1 MHCFA
6 LSFEQLLVVEARH
19 KSGRVLEV
27 IRSENF
33 RMPRNDLEMLVQ
45 SHTEGECW
53 ESVEGVE
60 GLRAVRRPA

>member
-1 MHCFA
+1 M
-6 LSFEQLLVVEARH
+6 EARH

-45 SHTEGECW
+45 SHTEGEPG
-53 ESVEGVE
+53 ESVEGVDGIVDGRE
-60 GLRAVRRPA
+60 DTFRPPQELLHVPT